1 MNKGELIYLK
11 MSNGDRVFLNANDII
26 AVLANHITMNNNDDD
41 NNNIS
46 IESQGTKFEKLEFYM
61 NDKSHFEYT
70 FSDNDPDG
78 MRVIRQLKNFV
89 SEEAFR

>member
-26 AVLANHITMNNNDDD
+26 AVLANRITMDNSDDD
-41 NNNIS
+41 DIS
-46 IESQGTKFEKLEFYM
+46 TEASGTKLEFCLK
-61 NDKSHFEYT
+61 DKSRYEYT
-70 FSDNDPDG
+70 FTDRDPDG

>member
-1 MNKGELIYLK
+1 
-11 MSNGDRVFLNANDII
+11 
-26 AVLANHITMNNNDDD
+26 
-41 NNNIS
+41 
-46 IESQGTKFEKLEFYM
+46 M

-89 SEEAFR
+89 SEEAFV

>member
-11 MSNGDRVFLNANDII
+11 MSNGDRAFLNINEIVV
-26 AVLANHITMNNNDDD
+26 VLANRITMDNSDDD
-41 NNNIS
+41 DIS
-46 IESQGTKFEKLEFYM
+46 TEASGTKLEFCLK
-61 NDKSHFEYT
+61 NKSRYEYT
-70 FSDNDPDG
+70 FTDRDPDG

>member
-11 MSNGDRVFLNANDII
+11 LSDGGRVFFNINEVVAIFISHTTKNNSDNDSISTETFETKLDFCMSN
-26 AVLANHITMNNNDDD
+26 
-41 NNNIS
+41 
-46 IESQGTKFEKLEFYM
+46 
-61 NDKSHFEYT
+61 KSHYEYT
-70 FSDNDPDG
+70 FEDGDPDG

>member
-26 AVLANHITMNNNDDD
+26 AVLANRITMNDNDDD
-41 NNNIS
+41 DDNNIS
-46 IESQGTKFEKLEFYM
+46 IESQGTKLEFYM

-70 FSDNDPDG
+70 FTDRDPDG

>member
-26 AVLANHITMNNNDDD
+26 AVFANRITMNDNDNDD

-46 IESQGTKFEKLEFYM
+46 IESQGTKLEFYM

-78 MRVIRQLKNFV
+78 MRAIRQLKNFV

>member
-11 MSNGDRVFLNANDII
+11 MSNCDRVFINANDII
-26 AVLANHITMNNNDDD
+26 AVLANCITMDNNNDN

-46 IESQGTKFEKLEFYM
+46 IESQGTKLEFYM

-89 SEEAFR
+89 SEEAFV

>member
-26 AVLANHITMNNNDDD
+26 AVLANRITMND
-41 NNNIS
+41 NNIS
-46 IESQGTKFEKLEFYM
+46 IESQGTKLEFYM

>member
-11 MSNGDRVFLNANDII
+11 MSNSDRVFLNINEIVM
-26 AVLANHITMNNNDDD
+26 VLANRITMDNSDDD
-41 NNNIS
+41 DIS
-46 IESQGTKFEKLEFYM
+46 TKASGTKLEFCLK
-61 NDKSHFEYT
+61 DKSRYEYT
-70 FSDNDPDG
+70 FTDRDPDG

>member
-1 MNKGELIYLK
+1 MNKGDLIYLK

-26 AVLANHITMNNNDDD
+26 AVLANRITMDNSDDD
-41 NNNIS
+41 DIS
-46 IESQGTKFEKLEFYM
+46 TEASGTKLEFCLK
-61 NDKSHFEYT
+61 DKSRYEYT
-70 FSDNDPDG
+70 FTDRDPDG

>member
-26 AVLANHITMNNNDDD
+26 AVLANRITMNNDDD

-46 IESQGTKFEKLEFYM
+46 IESQGTKLEFYIM
-61 NDKSHFEYT
+61 INLISNTLLATMILMHESYKTTQKFC
-70 FSDNDPDG
+70 F
-78 MRVIRQLKNFV
+78 
-89 SEEAFR
+89 